1 MIRHMNIRS
10 AKAKGR
16 RLAQQVKDSFL
27 KFYSNISENDINVTP
42 ASVPGADIHLSDN
55 ALSELPVIIECKNQE
70 KLQIWDAYA
79 QAETHSLKSK
89 RSLFPLLCFKRN
101 RSDVMICMKLD
112 HLLGLLQYAKAK
124 GIMLQ
129 KMQKDNADQRTMPP
143 L

>member
-10 AKAKGR
+10 AKSKGA
-16 RLAQQVKDSFL
+16 RLCKEVKQSFL
-27 KFYSNISENDINVTP
+27 KFYSNITDNDIYITP

-70 KLQIWDAYA
+70 SINIWASYS
-79 QAETHSLKSK
+79 QAETHSFKSK

-129 KMQKDNADQRTMPP
+129 KMQKDHADQRTMPP